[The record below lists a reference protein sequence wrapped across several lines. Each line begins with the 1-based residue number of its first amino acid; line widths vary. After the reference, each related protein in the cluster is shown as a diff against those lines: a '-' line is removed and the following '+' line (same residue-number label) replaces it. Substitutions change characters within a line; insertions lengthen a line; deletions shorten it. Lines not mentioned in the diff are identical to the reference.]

1 MNTFEQAQ
9 VFFFISSVGFVI
21 LFTLIAI
28 ILFYAISAFKAFSRI
43 AEKLEENIDTI
54 GDTTAELIEDIK
66 DSRIFN
72 FIFGRRSSQ
81 SKKSKKHSK

>member
-21 LFTLIAI
+21 LFTLTTI

-43 AEKLEENIDTI
+43 ALKLEENIDNI
-54 GDTTAELIEDIK
+54 GDATAEIIGDIK
-66 DSRIFN
+66 DSWIFN
-72 FIFGRRSSQ
+72 FIFGK